1 MDGAMDQASR
11 PAQRMWRLHS
21 WLLNQAAAH
30 ANRLVTAEFGRPGL
44 RSRYPVLAGLEEF
57 GPISQAELSRRLGYD
72 RSDMVAVLNDLERE
86 GLALREPDATDR
98 RRNAIRITPEG
109 AKTLLGL
116 DDRVLH
122 AQEALLAP
130 LSVAERNQ
138 LAALLR
144 RLVLHHSS
152 LAPPDLTAS
161 DPAPPPGAD
170 AR

>member
-1 MDGAMDQASR
+1 M
-11 PAQRMWRLHS
+11 
-21 WLLNQAAAH
+21 
-30 ANRLVTAEFGRPGL
+30 
-44 RSRYPVLAGLEEF
+44 LAGLEEF

>member
-1 MDGAMDQASR
+1 
-11 PAQRMWRLHS
+11 MWRLHS

-44 RSRYPVLAGLEEF
+44 RSRYPVLAGLNEF

-72 RSDMVAVLNDLERE
+72 RSDLVAVLNDLEHD

-98 RRNAIRITPEG
+98 RRNAIRITSAG
-109 AKTLLGL
+109 AKELVGL
-116 DDRVLH
+116 DDKVQRG
-122 AQEALLAP
+122 QDALLAP
-130 LSVAERNQ
+130 LTEAERDQ

-152 LAPPDLTAS
+152 LTAPPDS
-161 DPAPPPGAD
+161 GAPG
-170 AR
+170 